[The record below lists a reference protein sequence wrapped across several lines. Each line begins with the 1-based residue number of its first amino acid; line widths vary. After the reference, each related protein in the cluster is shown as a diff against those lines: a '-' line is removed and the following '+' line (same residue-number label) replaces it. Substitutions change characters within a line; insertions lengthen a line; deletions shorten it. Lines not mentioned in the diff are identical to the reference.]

1 MLFKLQTS
9 VTPRKDENCFF
20 ARALSQ
26 ACGVKP
32 GDEVLVQSFTF
43 CASSH
48 PITYLGATPVFVDSE
63 VDTWNMNPVLLEK
76 AIKDR
81 TEKTGKTPKAIV
93 PVALYGMP
101 YKVDEIMAVADRV

>member
-1 MLFKLQTS
+1 MIIECFSSCRLALHQEKTKIVFLQE
-9 VTPRKDENCFF
+9 RY
-20 ARALSQ
+20 R
-26 ACGVKP
+26 KP
-32 GDEVLVQSFTF
+32 GDGGAGTKFYFLCFL
-43 CASSH
+43 ASDH
-48 PITYLGATPVFVDSE
+48 LFGGYACVCGFGGGYLEYESCVIG
-63 VDTWNMNPVLLEK
+63 K